1 MSAFWVS
8 ALADTAVRAAALL
21 TVAAAIT
28 VLPRYRSAAVRRS
41 AGIGG
46 SRAAIAAREP
56 DARHSRPDGPA
67 RRQSLHRGPRRRRRH
82 RRGAGRV
89 GRHADR
95 WDSVLAVS
103 ARPARRRGSGASRR
117 SAAAWAGDRLARSRC
132 RLVQRRCRIV
142 RPDDQWFD
150 DWHRVA
156 QGVFD
161 SLVWHLTEARRT
173 LGGTPASAQPTTES
187 SAAASRMETEQDDDA
202 ASVEAR
208 REPPGRSGRD

>member
-1 MSAFWVS
+1 M
-8 ALADTAVRAAALL
+8 
-21 TVAAAIT
+21 
-28 VLPRYRSAAVRRS
+28 
-41 AGIGG
+41 
-46 SRAAIAAREP
+46 
-56 DARHSRPDGPA
+56 
-67 RRQSLHRGPRRRRRH
+67 
-82 RRGAGRV
+82 
-89 GRHADR
+89 
-95 WDSVLAVS
+95 
-103 ARPARRRGSGASRR
+103 ARPSQLENRMRAILDPTVQRGASRY
-117 SAAAWAGDRLARSRC
+117 G
-132 RLVQRRCRIV
+132 
-142 RPDDQWFD
+142 FD